1 MNPAPVSLTMPHDR
15 WATICS
21 ALVRCKAL
29 HPGFFAPDEER
40 AIANMSCEL
49 DQELIE
55 LKFALA
61 DFKRI
66 VEGGT

>member
-1 MNPAPVSLTMPHDR
+1 MTPAPVSLTMPHDR
-15 WATICS
+15 WAAICF

-29 HPGFFAPDEER
+29 HPRFFAPEEER

-49 DQELIE
+49 DQELVE